1 MLTAAKSVSA
11 RSVLVHTTLVMALHI
26 QPTVGETVSGKEDR
40 GRVIKN
46 EVSIKTV
53 LFSSA
58 GKIATKKVRHCQKLQ
73 MLPTYSL

>member
-1 MLTAAKSVSA
+1 MLAAAKSVSA
-11 RSVLVHTTLVMALHI
+11 RSVLVHTTLVMALHS

-46 EVSIKTV
+46 EVSKTV

-58 GKIATKKVRHCQKLQ
+58 GKIATKKVRHCHKLQ
-73 MLPTYSL
+73 MLSTHSL

>member
-1 MLTAAKSVSA
+1 MLAAAKSVSA
-11 RSVLVHTTLVMALHI
+11 RSVLVHTTLVMALHS
-26 QPTVGETVSGKEDR
+26 QPTVGETVSGKETR

-58 GKIATKKVRHCQKLQ
+58 GKIATKKVRHCHKLQ
-73 MLPTYSL
+73 MLPTHSL

>member
-1 MLTAAKSVSA
+1 MLAAAKSVSA
-11 RSVLVHTTLVMALHI
+11 RSVLVHTTLVTALHS

-46 EVSIKTV
+46 EVSKTV

-58 GKIATKKVRHCQKLQ
+58 GKIATKKVRHCHKLQ
-73 MLPTYSL
+73 MLSTHSL

>member
-1 MLTAAKSVSA
+1 MLAAAKSVSA
-11 RSVLVHTTLVMALHI
+11 RSVLVHTTLVTALHS

-46 EVSIKTV
+46 EVSKTV

-58 GKIATKKVRHCQKLQ
+58 GKIATKKVRHCHKLQ
-73 MLPTYSL
+73 MLPTHSL

>member
-1 MLTAAKSVSA
+1 MLAAAKSVSA
-11 RSVLVHTTLVMALHI
+11 RSVLVLTTLVMALHS

-46 EVSIKTV
+46 EVSKTV

-58 GKIATKKVRHCQKLQ
+58 GKIATKKVRHCHKLQ
-73 MLPTYSL
+73 MLSTHSL